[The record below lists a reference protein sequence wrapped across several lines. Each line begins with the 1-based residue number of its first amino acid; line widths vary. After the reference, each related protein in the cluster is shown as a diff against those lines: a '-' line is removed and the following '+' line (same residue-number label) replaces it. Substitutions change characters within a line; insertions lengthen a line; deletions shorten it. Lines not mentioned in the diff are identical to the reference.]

1 MSVVHETRQTR
12 TRDDR
17 TQSGRRS
24 RVGAADTSGRARSA
38 SAQRALDRRRKRL
51 ANAAHTGA
59 SPERDFRPLAQ
70 RISLP
75 STSPVALARRIPF
88 VFLVIGMLVLGL
100 ALTLWLSTTAAQNS
114 YQLSA
119 AKQTN
124 QDLQNRL
131 QQIKKTYESGQSA
144 PELAKRAT
152 DELGMIP
159 AANPP
164 RLVVGPDG
172 KVRVV
177 GDVKPAQGPPAPS
190 MDPGNSGA
198 VNPGVNQQNKPAPS
212 NNNGIDPN
220 APAAAVPNFS
230 NVLPGAAAPAPAGQP
245 AAPAGQPSAPAGQT
259 PPAAGQS
266 PAPAPAAQA
275 PQQISPQTGGAPTA
289 NSPVTP

>member
-1 MSVVHETRQTR
+1 MSVVNETRQTR
-12 TRDDR
+12 TRDGR

-24 RVGAADTSGRARSA
+24 RVGAADVSGRARSA
-38 SAQRALDRRRKRL
+38 SAQRAIDRRRKRL
-51 ANAAHTGA
+51 ANAALTGA

-88 VFLVIGMLVLGL
+88 VFLVIGMLALGL

-131 QQIKKTYESGQSA
+131 QQIKKNYESGQSA
-144 PELAKRAT
+144 PELAKKAT
-152 DELGMIP
+152 EQLGMIP
-159 AANPP
+159 ATNPP

-177 GDVKPAQGPPAPS
+177 GEVKPAQGPPAPS
-190 MDPGNSGA
+190 MDQGNSGA
-198 VNPGVNQQNKPAPS
+198 VNPGVNQQNKPAAS
-212 NNNGIDPN
+212 NTDGSDPN
-220 APAAAVPNFS
+220 SAAAAVPNFS
-230 NVLPGAAAPAPAGQP
+230 NVLPGASAPTPAGQP
-245 AAPAGQPSAPAGQT
+245 AAPAGQTPAV
-259 PPAAGQS
+259 GQS
-266 PAPAPAAQA
+266 SAPAPAAQA
-275 PQQISPQTGGAPTA
+275 PQQNSPQTGGAPTA
-289 NSPVTP
+289 NSPATP